1 MKRIAL
7 PIVSVLLMA
16 GCAVV
21 DVRITKSDGT
31 TIQASGVSFAKD
43 HGLEGL
49 TYERSHDE
57 RGKGLL
63 SPATS
68 VDSAKFGLSG
78 YTSTARI
85 ELLLKLLEA
94 AK

>member
-1 MKRIAL
+1 MKAL
-7 PIVSVLLMA
+7 LLLIVAFLS

-85 ELLLKLLEA
+85 ELMLKLLEA
-94 AK
+94 MK